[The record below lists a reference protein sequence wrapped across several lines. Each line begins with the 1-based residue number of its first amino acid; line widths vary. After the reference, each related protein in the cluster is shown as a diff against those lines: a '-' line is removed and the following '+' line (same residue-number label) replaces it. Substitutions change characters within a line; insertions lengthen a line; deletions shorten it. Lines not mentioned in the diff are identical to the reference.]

1 MLDYL
6 ENNAICRSNAI
17 TEYFGE
23 PTGKAC
29 GICNNCLAKKKKEL
43 SPAEFKAIEKILM
56 PYLIV
61 GTNVGDLLIKCNEFS
76 SEKIWQALKF
86 METEQRIR
94 INEQGI
100 VINC

>member
-1 MLDYL
+1 MLL
-6 ENNAICRSNAI
+6 NAI

-23 PTGKAC
+23 PIGKAC
-29 GICNNCLAKKKKEL
+29 GICNNCLAKKKKAL
-43 SPAEFKAIEKILM
+43 SPAEFTSIEKIIT

-61 GTNVGDLLIKCNEFS
+61 GTNVGDLLMKCNEFS
-76 SEKIWQALKF
+76 SEKIWQVLQF

-94 INEQGI
+94 INEQGF